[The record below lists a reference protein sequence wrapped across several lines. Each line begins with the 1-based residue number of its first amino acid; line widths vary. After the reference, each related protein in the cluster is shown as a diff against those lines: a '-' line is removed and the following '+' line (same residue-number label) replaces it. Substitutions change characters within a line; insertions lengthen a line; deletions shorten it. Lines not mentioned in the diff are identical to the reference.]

1 MAFGGWVGSTI
12 GGLLGQK
19 PSSGGESQSQ
29 TEERQ
34 RRAAMTQAERDA
46 EDVNN
51 KQMAAEKSGDR
62 VNLNVNAATAGKPMP
77 GTNFSKTNYLQ
88 QDVYEALL
96 KSRSDAK
103 ERLSAEVLV
112 KAARRQPRQ
121 PTKGNTLETSP
132 LGVQGNSPYSALLG
146 GV

>member
-1 MAFGGWVGSTI
+1 MASGSYGYNATPAQMA
-12 GGLLGQK
+12 L
-19 PSSGGESQSQ
+19 
-29 TEERQ
+29 
-34 RRAAMTQAERDA
+34 MTQAERDEYSKQKA
-46 EDVNN
+46 IEDT
-51 KQMAAEKSGDR
+51 QAAAEKSGER
-62 VNLNVNAATAGKPMP
+62 ANLNVNAATAGKPRP
-77 GTNFSKTNYLQ
+77 GTDFSKVNYLQ

-132 LGVQGNSPYSALLG
+132 LGVQGNSLYPSLLG